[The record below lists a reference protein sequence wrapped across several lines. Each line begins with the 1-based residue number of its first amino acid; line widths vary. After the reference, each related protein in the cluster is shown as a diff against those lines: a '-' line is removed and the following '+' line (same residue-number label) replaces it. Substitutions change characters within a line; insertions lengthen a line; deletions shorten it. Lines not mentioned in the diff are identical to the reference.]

1 MTHKHG
7 GNIYEHKNAADFS
20 ANINFLGMPDSVRRA
35 ALDAIDASIHYPEP
49 GSKELRQILAK
60 RENVSA
66 DQVICGN
73 GAAELM
79 FLLAQSL
86 RPKHAVLAQPCF
98 FEYEQSLQAVDCQI
112 TNVWLRAED
121 GFELTTEFVSQIAAD
136 ADLVI
141 LGNPNNPTG
150 RMIPEEVLAA
160 VRAHCREHKIWLVA
174 DESFFDFLT
183 EEDAAKTT
191 EAALFEEET
200 VFVIKSFTKMYA
212 MPGLRVGYGICR
224 NTALMEKMRLLMQ
237 PWNVSLPAQMAAKAA
252 AEEKE
257 FAARTAEMT
266 AVNRGWMTEKL
277 RACGYTVFP
286 SCTNYLLFSGP
297 AGLVEYA
304 VAHGYL
310 IRDCSNF
317 RGLETNKG
325 TAAIGVRQEELMF
338 GKTEE
343 ARQYYRICIR
353 SQKEN
358 EGLLAVLEAFL
369 EKKKGATEW
378 QKQS

>member
-20 ANINFLGMPDSVRRA
+20 ANINFRGMPDSVRRA
-35 ALDAIDASIHYPEP
+35 ALDAVDASIHYPEP

-60 RENVSA
+60 REKVNE

-79 FLLAQSL
+79 FLLALAL

-98 FEYEQSLQAVDCQI
+98 FEYEQSLQTVNCQI
-112 TNVWLRAED
+112 THIWLTEEN
-121 GFELTTEFVSQIAAD
+121 GFELTGEFVSQIPAD

-150 RMIPEEVLAA
+150 RQVPKEVLSAI
-160 VRAHCREHKIWLVA
+160 RAHCRENGIYLVM

-183 EEDAAKTT
+183 EEDAAKTA
-191 EAALFEEET
+191 EATLFEEET

-212 MPGLRVGYGICR
+212 MPGLRVGYGICK
-224 NTALMEKMRLLMQ
+224 NAALLEKMRLLMQ

-252 AEEKE
+252 AGENE
-257 FAARTAEMT
+257 FAVETAKMA
-266 AVNRGWMTEKL
+266 AVNREWMAEKL
-277 RACGYTVFP
+277 TACGYTVFP

-304 VAHGYL
+304 EAHGYL

-317 RGLETNKG
+317 RGLEMNKG
-325 TAAIGVRQEELMF
+325 TAGMDARQEALVC
-338 GKTEE
+338 GKAERT
-343 ARQYYRICIR
+343 RQYYRICIR

-358 EGLLAVLEAFL
+358 EGLITVLAEFM
-369 EKKKGATEW
+369 
-378 QKQS
+378 QNQ

>member
-121 GFELTTEFVSQIAAD
+121 GFELTAEFVSQIPAD

-150 RMIPEEVLAA
+150 RLIPEEVLAA
-160 VRAHCREHKIWLVA
+160 VRAHCRDHKIWLVA

-224 NTALMEKMRLLMQ
+224 NTALMEKMRLLECSRGTCRFRHRWQ
-237 PWNVSLPAQMAAKAA
+237 QRQLQ
-252 AEEKE
+252 EKRNLWPE
-257 FAARTAEMT
+257 
-266 AVNRGWMTEKL
+266 
-277 RACGYTVFP
+277 P
-286 SCTNYLLFSGP
+286 
-297 AGLVEYA
+297 
-304 VAHGYL
+304 
-310 IRDCSNF
+310 
-317 RGLETNKG
+317 
-325 TAAIGVRQEELMF
+325 
-338 GKTEE
+338 
-343 ARQYYRICIR
+343 
-353 SQKEN
+353 QK
-358 EGLLAVLEAFL
+358 
-369 EKKKGATEW
+369 
-378 QKQS
+378 

>member
-121 GFELTTEFVSQIAAD
+121 GFELTTEFVSQIPAD

-150 RMIPEEVLAA
+150 RLIPEEVLAA

-174 DESFFDFLT
+174 DESF
-183 EEDAAKTT
+183 
-191 EAALFEEET
+191 
-200 VFVIKSFTKMYA
+200 
-212 MPGLRVGYGICR
+212 
-224 NTALMEKMRLLMQ
+224 
-237 PWNVSLPAQMAAKAA
+237 
-252 AEEKE
+252 
-257 FAARTAEMT
+257 
-266 AVNRGWMTEKL
+266 
-277 RACGYTVFP
+277 
-286 SCTNYLLFSGP
+286 
-297 AGLVEYA
+297 
-304 VAHGYL
+304 L
-310 IRDCSNF
+310 IF
-317 RGLETNKG
+317 
-325 TAAIGVRQEELMF
+325 
-338 GKTEE
+338 
-343 ARQYYRICIR
+343 
-353 SQKEN
+353 
-358 EGLLAVLEAFL
+358 
-369 EKKKGATEW
+369 
-378 QKQS
+378 

>member
-1 MTHKHG
+1 MG
-7 GNIYEHKNAADFS
+7 GNIYETQKRGRFFCQYQFS
-20 ANINFLGMPDSVRRA
+20 RYAGFVRRA

-121 GFELTTEFVSQIAAD
+121 GFELTAEFVSQIPAD

-150 RMIPEEVLAA
+150 RLIPEEVLAA

-224 NTALMEKMRLLMQ
+224 NTALMEKNAASHAAVERVASGTDGSKVSCRREGICGQNRRNDSGQPRLDD
-237 PWNVSLPAQMAAKAA
+237 
-252 AEEKE
+252 
-257 FAARTAEMT
+257 R
-266 AVNRGWMTEKL
+266 
-277 RACGYTVFP
+277 
-286 SCTNYLLFSGP
+286 
-297 AGLVEYA
+297 
-304 VAHGYL
+304 
-310 IRDCSNF
+310 
-317 RGLETNKG
+317 
-325 TAAIGVRQEELMF
+325 
-338 GKTEE
+338 KTESLRLYGISVVYE
-343 ARQYYRICIR
+343 LSSFFRSGRAGGICGSTWISDSR
-353 SQKEN
+353 LQQFPWAGN
-358 EGLLAVLEAFL
+358 E
-369 EKKKGATEW
+369 
-378 QKQS
+378 

>member
-1 MTHKHG
+1 MQCRDCALAM
-7 GNIYEHKNAADFS
+7 ES
-20 ANINFLGMPDSVRRA
+20 AG
-35 ALDAIDASIHYPEP
+35 
-49 GSKELRQILAK
+49 
-60 RENVSA
+60 
-66 DQVICGN
+66 
-73 GAAELM
+73 
-79 FLLAQSL
+79 
-86 RPKHAVLAQPCF
+86 
-98 FEYEQSLQAVDCQI
+98 
-112 TNVWLRAED
+112 
-121 GFELTTEFVSQIAAD
+121 
-136 ADLVI
+136 
-141 LGNPNNPTG
+141 
-150 RMIPEEVLAA
+150 IP
-160 VRAHCREHKIWLVA
+160 
-174 DESFFDFLT
+174 
-183 EEDAAKTT
+183 
-191 EAALFEEET
+191 
-200 VFVIKSFTKMYA
+200 
-212 MPGLRVGYGICR
+212 
-224 NTALMEKMRLLMQ
+224 ALMEKMRLLMQ

-252 AEEKE
+252 AGEKE

-266 AVNRGWMTEKL
+266 AVNRGWMREGL

-338 GKTEE
+338 EKTEE

-369 EKKKGATEW
+369 EKRKEQRNGKSNHDSGNHVERRKERDCGWTVPDL
-378 QKQS
+378 SSGRIPDSTV

>member
-20 ANINFLGMPDSVRRA
+20 ANINFFGMPDSVRRA

-60 RENVSA
+60 RENVNEN
-66 DQVICGN
+66 QVICGN

-79 FLLAQSL
+79 FLLAQAL

-98 FEYEQSLQAVDCQI
+98 FEYEQSLQTVDCRI
-112 TNVWLRAED
+112 TNIWLKEEN
-121 GFELTTEFVSQIAAD
+121 GFELTEEFISQIPEG

-150 RMIPEEVLAA
+150 RQIPEEVLAA
-160 VRAHCREHKIWLVA
+160 IRAHCLEKGIYLVL

-183 EEDAAKTT
+183 EEDASKTA
-191 EAALFEEET
+191 EATLFEEET

-252 AEEKE
+252 AGEKE